1 MKHGKKAQQQRRKLR
16 NKIIEHPDN
25 KLTKEDLM
33 GNTIED
39 LKEILEKFSLTKE
52 EESADISSILP
63 ETEQQEIH
71 QNEFG

>member
-25 KLTKEDLM
+25 KLSKEDLM

-71 QNEFG
+71 

>member
-25 KLTKEDLM
+25 KLSKEDLM

-63 ETEQQEIH
+63 ETEQQETH
-71 QNEFG
+71 

>member
-1 MKHGKKAQQQRRKLR
+1 MKHGRKAQQQRRKLR

-25 KLTKEDLM
+25 KLSKEDLM

-63 ETEQQEIH
+63 ETEQQETH
-71 QNEFG
+71 

>member
-1 MKHGKKAQQQRRKLR
+1 MKHGRKAQQQRRKLR
-16 NKIIEHPDN
+16 NEIIEHPDN
-25 KLTKEDLM
+25 KLSKEDLM

-71 QNEFG
+71 

>member
-1 MKHGKKAQQQRRKLR
+1 MKHGRKAQQQRRKLR
-16 NKIIEHPDN
+16 NKIIEHPDI

-71 QNEFG
+71 

>member
-1 MKHGKKAQQQRRKLR
+1 MKHGKKSQQKRRKLR
-16 NKIIEHPDN
+16 NKIIQHPDN

-63 ETEQQEIH
+63 EEEVR
-71 QNEFG
+71 ELPVDKES